1 MCAGACP
8 RAGVVCGGAGQIVGQ
23 PVVIAEQVR
32 GVTTPRAADP
42 PSAVEIAGEFGQF
55 GLY

>member
-1 MCAGACP
+1 M
-8 RAGVVCGGAGQIVGQ
+8 GQ

-42 PSAVEIAGEFGQF
+42 PSAVEIAGGFGKLGYTEIVLKLQRRRAADAPVVPP
-55 GLY
+55 